1 MSFEKRIFSGKK
13 YLILRF
19 FYDICII
26 AQFGKLYYNIKQKDM
41 KKTIRIFA
49 AAAACA
55 AIVSACNSAPKS
67 DVKVDVELP
76 TQAETD
82 SVSYLIGIQF
92 GSFIKGYNFG
102 KDLNYSEIKKGM
114 MDFINSEGNTRDP
127 EFNKQ
132 FKIDPMQMNRLFN
145 DFLSKRNEY
154 EAAVNKAEG
163 EKFMQENKMK
173 DGVVSTDSGLQ
184 YLIKEAGNDVKPG
197 PKDTVFVQYKGTLLD
212 GTVFDE
218 SDATKDP
225 VRFTLNRVIKGWTE
239 GLQYI
244 GEGGKIQLFVPD
256 SLAYGPR
263 KTGNIGPNSTLLFD
277 IELVKVGKVPAEEEA
292 DTAKK

>member
-1 MSFEKRIFSGKK
+1 MQ
-13 YLILRF
+13 F

-26 AQFGKLYYNIKQKDM
+26 VLTRKTIYNIKQKDM

-55 AIVSACNSAPKS
+55 AIVSACNSTPKS

-102 KDLNYSEIKKGM
+102 KDLNFSEVKKGM
-114 MDFINSEGNTRDP
+114 MDFINAEGNMRDP

-132 FKIDPMQMNRLFN
+132 FKVDPMQMNRLFN

-184 YLIKEAGNDVKPG
+184 YIITEAGNDVKPG

-256 SLAYGPR
+256 SLAYGAR

-277 IELVKVGKVPAEEEA
+277 IELVKVGKVPAEEAA
-292 DTAKK
+292 DAAKK

>member
-1 MSFEKRIFSGKK
+1 M
-13 YLILRF
+13 RF

-26 AQFGKLYYNIKQKDM
+26 AQIEKTINSIKQKDM

-55 AIVSACNSAPKS
+55 AIVSACNSTPKS

-102 KDLNYSEIKKGM
+102 KDLNYSEIRKGM
-114 MDFINSEGNTRDP
+114 MDFINSEGNMRDA

-132 FKIDPMQMNRLFN
+132 FKIDPMEMNRLFN

-184 YLIKEAGNDVKPG
+184 YIITEAGNDVKPG

-256 SLAYGPR
+256 SLAYGAR

-277 IELVKVGKVPAEEEA
+277 IELVKVGKVPAEETA

>member
-1 MSFEKRIFSGKK
+1 MKRIIS
-13 YLILRF
+13 
-19 FYDICII
+19 
-26 AQFGKLYYNIKQKDM
+26 
-41 KKTIRIFA
+41 IFA

-55 AIVSACNSAPKS
+55 AIAASCSSSPKS
-67 DVKVDVELP
+67 NVKVDAELP
-76 TQAETD
+76 SAAETD
-82 SVSYLIGIQF
+82 SVSYLIGINF

-102 KDLNYSEIKKGM
+102 DDLNFAEIKKGM
-114 MDFINSEGNTRDP
+114 MDFINAEGNQRDP

-132 FKIDPMQMNRLFN
+132 FKINPMDMNRLFN

-173 DGVVSTDSGLQ
+173 EGVVSTDSGLQ
-184 YLIKEAGNDVKPG
+184 YIIEEAGNEVKPG
-197 PKDTVFVQYKGTLLD
+197 PKDTVFVQYTGTLLD

-218 SDATKDP
+218 SDKEKDP

-239 GLQYI
+239 GLQYV

-256 SLAYGPR
+256 SLAYGAR
-263 KTGNIGPNSTLLFD
+263 RTGNIGPNSTLLFD
-277 IELVKVGKVPAEEEA
+277 IEVVKVGKVPAEEEKEA
-292 DTAKK
+292 AKR

>member
-1 MSFEKRIFSGKK
+1 MLTEKTI
-13 YLILRF
+13 
-19 FYDICII
+19 
-26 AQFGKLYYNIKQKDM
+26 YNIKQKDM

-55 AIVSACNSAPKS
+55 AIVSACNSTPKS

-102 KDLNYSEIKKGM
+102 KDLNFSEVKKGM
-114 MDFINSEGNTRDP
+114 MDFINAEGNMRDP

-132 FKIDPMQMNRLFN
+132 FKVDPMQMNRLFN

-184 YLIKEAGNDVKPG
+184 YIITEAGNDVKPG

-256 SLAYGPR
+256 SLAYGAR

-277 IELVKVGKVPAEEEA
+277 IELVKVGKVPAEEAA
-292 DTAKK
+292 DAAKK

>member
-1 MSFEKRIFSGKK
+1 MLTEKTI
-13 YLILRF
+13 
-19 FYDICII
+19 
-26 AQFGKLYYNIKQKDM
+26 YNIKQKDM

-55 AIVSACNSAPKS
+55 AIVSACNSTPKS

-102 KDLNYSEIKKGM
+102 KDLNFSEVKKGM
-114 MDFINSEGNTRDP
+114 MDFINAEGNMRDP

-132 FKIDPMQMNRLFN
+132 FKVDPMQMNRLFN

-184 YLIKEAGNDVKPG
+184 YIITEAGNDVKS
-197 PKDTVFVQYKGTLLD
+197 KDGQKVCSTSVKAARSSSSCRIHLHTAHARPE
-212 GTVFDE
+212 T
-218 SDATKDP
+218 SDLT
-225 VRFTLNRVIKGWTE
+225 
-239 GLQYI
+239 
-244 GEGGKIQLFVPD
+244 QLSYSTS
-256 SLAYGPR
+256 SLSKSARCQQR
-263 KTGNIGPNSTLLFD
+263 KQPMPLKNSMSWHW
-277 IELVKVGKVPAEEEA
+277 K
-292 DTAKK
+292 